1 MKKVV
6 KMFDLKRNSKDFINF
21 AYKIST
27 QSSFL
32 LFFVSLFAAYIITYI
47 PEYGLSKEAANTL
60 FILLFAA
67 GLWISE
73 AIPAFAVS
81 LLVVA
86 LEIVLLGF
94 SDFDFSKQSE
104 WEIYLK
110 PWSSPLIFLFLAGF
124 IMALAASKTKLDI
137 WLAKKVLFY
146 VGNRPQNIITGLMAV
161 TYLLS
166 MFISNTAT
174 AAMMMTII
182 SPMLLNIKS
191 SNPFSKTVVLAVAI
205 SANLGGMATIIGT
218 PPNAIAVGVLGQNA
232 PSFIGW
238 MGLALVPSLII
249 AVILRFL
256 ILRIY
261 PSNEEYINLHSIE
274 NVEHFDDST
283 KKFSKIPTLPSWKK
297 SITILIFIVTIL
309 LWLTGPLHNIPTTA
323 ISFVPII
330 GFTLFGI
337 IDADDI
343 CKIRW
348 DVIILIIGGLS
359 LGFAVSKSGL
369 DSWFATLIA
378 TDGLSIFWIALIFSY
393 FVVVISN
400 FMSNTAATNITLPI
414 VIAIATTISAESSEF
429 AAIAVALSA
438 SLAMS
443 LPVSTPPNA
452 IVFASNKVASR
463 DFLVIGLTAAF
474 IGPLVIAGW
483 LYFIDTIF

>member
-1 MKKVV
+1 MIETKRDIK
-6 KMFDLKRNSKDFINF
+6 DLIGS
-21 AYKIST
+21 AYR
-27 QSSFL
+27 
-32 LFFVSLFAAYIITYI
+32 VSLKFVFTSFFISLLVAILIAYVPQYT
-47 PEYGLSKEAANTL
+47 LSKEATNTL
-60 FILLFAA
+60 FILIFAA

-94 SDFDFSKQSE
+94 KDFDFSSQGG

-110 PWSSPLIFLFLAGF
+110 PWSSPLVFLFLAGF

-146 VGNRPQNIITGLMAV
+146 VGNRPHNIISGLMAV
-161 TYLLS
+161 TYILS

-174 AAMMMTII
+174 AAMMMTIL
-182 SPMLLNIKS
+182 SPILLHVKE
-191 SNPFSKTVVLAVAI
+191 SNPFSKTLVLAVAI

-218 PPNAIAVGVLGQNA
+218 PPNAIAVGVLGENA

-238 MGLALVPSLII
+238 MGLALVPSLLVV
-249 AVILRFL
+249 VILRFI
-256 ILRIY
+256 ILKLY
-261 PSNEEYINLHSIE
+261 PSNEEFINLYSIKDI
-274 NVEHFDDST
+274 NHFDDST
-283 KKFSKIPTLPSWKK
+283 EEFSKIPTLPSWKK
-297 SITILIFIVTIL
+297 SVTIAIFAITIF
-309 LWLTGPLHNIPTTA
+309 LWLSGPLHNIPTTVV
-323 ISFVPII
+323 SFIPII

-343 CKIRW
+343 CKVRW

-369 DSWFATLIA
+369 DMWFATFIA
-378 TDGLSIFWIALIFSY
+378 TDGLSVLWVVLIFSY
-393 FVVVISN
+393 FVVVVSN

-414 VIAIATTISAESSEF
+414 VIAVATTISAHSSQF
-429 AAIAVALSA
+429 AVIAVALSA
-438 SLAMS
+438 SFAMS

-452 IVFASNKVASR
+452 IVYASNRVSSK
-463 DFLVIGLTAAF
+463 DFLLIGVVTA
-474 IGPLVIAGW
+474 ILGPFVVSGW
-483 LYFIDTIF
+483 LYLIN

>member
-1 MKKVV
+1 MLDTRRYLKPI
-6 KMFDLKRNSKDFINF
+6 FDA
-21 AYKIST
+21 AYKISLK
-27 QSSFL
+27 SSLFSFALSFL
-32 LFFVSLFAAYIITYI
+32 IAVIFAYL
-47 PEYGLSKEAANTL
+47 PEYTLSKEGVNTL
-60 FILLFAA
+60 FILIFAA

-86 LEIVLLGF
+86 LEILLLGF
-94 SDFDFSKQSE
+94 SDFDFSNQNG

-110 PWSSPLIFLFLAGF
+110 QWSSPLIFLFLAGF

-137 WLAKKVLFY
+137 WLAKRVLLY
-146 VGNRPQNIITGLMAV
+146 VGNKPQNIITGLMAV

-174 AAMMMTII
+174 AAMMMTIL

-191 SNPFSKTVVLAVAI
+191 SNPFSKTAVLAVAI

-218 PPNAIAVGVLGQNA
+218 PPNAIAVGILGDNA

-238 MGLALVPSLII
+238 MGLALVPSLITVI
-249 AVILRFL
+249 ILRFL
-256 ILRIY
+256 ILKLY
-261 PSNEEYINLHSIE
+261 PSNEEYINLRSIE
-274 NVEHFDDST
+274 NVEHFDGSA
-283 KKFSKIPTLPSWKK
+283 KEHSNISALPSWKK
-297 SITILIFIVTIL
+297 SITILIFMLTIL
-309 LWLTGPLHNIPTTA
+309 LWLSGPLHNIPTTVV
-323 ISFVPII
+323 SFIPII

-343 CKIRW
+343 CKTRW

-359 LGFAVSKSGL
+359 LGFAVSKTGL
-369 DSWFATLIA
+369 DMWFATLIS
-378 TDGLSIFWIALIFSY
+378 TDGLSVLWIVLIFSY

-414 VIAIATTISAESSEF
+414 VIAITTTISEHSSSF

-438 SLAMS
+438 SFAMS

-452 IVFASNKVASR
+452 IVYASKKVHSK
-463 DFLVIGLTAAF
+463 DFLIIGVTTAV
-474 IGPLVIAGW
+474 IGPLVVTGW
-483 LYFIDTIF
+483 LFLWYN